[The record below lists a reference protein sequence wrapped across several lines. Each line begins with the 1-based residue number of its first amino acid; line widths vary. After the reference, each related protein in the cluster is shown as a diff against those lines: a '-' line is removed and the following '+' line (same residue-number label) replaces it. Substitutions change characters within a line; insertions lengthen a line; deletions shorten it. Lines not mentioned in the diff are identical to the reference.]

1 MAMQMLFY
9 KIDGEDF
16 MEDLATEDPEM
27 LDLALGVLFRYD
39 PS

>member
-1 MAMQMLFY
+1 MAMQMLFH

-16 MEDLATEDPEM
+16 MEDLAAEDPEM